1 MLTKEQKAHAINW
14 AMRYDIEGYSK
25 RFVRFA
31 QFLERKPHLK
41 TDILNFYKGLSPMT
55 QKAYIALLYLADEM
69 KENKVQLFKKL
80 YIRAVRLLLGLVSA
94 AIVAKML
101 VEWIIGA

>member
-1 MLTKEQKAHAINW
+1 MLTKNQQAHAINW
-14 AMRYDIEGYSK
+14 AMRYDIEGNSE
-25 RFVRFA
+25 RFEKFA
-31 QFLERKPHLK
+31 MFLNRRPNLK
-41 TDILNFYKGLSPMT
+41 ADILNFYKGLSPMT
-55 QKAYIALLYLADEM
+55 QRAYIALIFLGKEM
-69 KENKVQLFKKL
+69 KENKMQLFKKL